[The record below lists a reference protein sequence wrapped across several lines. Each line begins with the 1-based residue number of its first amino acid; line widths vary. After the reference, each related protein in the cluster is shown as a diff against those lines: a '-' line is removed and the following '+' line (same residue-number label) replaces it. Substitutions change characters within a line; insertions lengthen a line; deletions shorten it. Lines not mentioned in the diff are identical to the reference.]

1 MLYSAALNNH
11 KISVLDLDQPLFC
24 IAHRGGM
31 PDQENTLAAIE
42 QAIHLGVDA
51 IEIDVWNVKDELLVH
66 HDRRLNYGPFKQQL
80 IVQQSPTTL
89 RQAPLP
95 SGAQMPTLTEVI
107 DRVKGKTLLNIEL
120 KGPGCVRTVSKAIE
134 RHVVDEGGC
143 FDNFLLSSFDHI
155 QLYKLKQ
162 RLPEVRRGALVT
174 GIPLNY
180 AACCDELEA
189 YSFHPCIDFLRQGL
203 IDDARKRGLKTWV
216 YTVNHEDDMRHLA
229 AMGVD
234 GVFTDQP
241 QRLLNLNAQV
251 KPGG

>member
-1 MLYSAALNNH
+1 MLNSATLNNH
-11 KISVLDLDQPLFC
+11 NISVLDLDQPLFC

-31 PDQENTLAAIE
+31 PGQENTLAAIE
-42 QAIHLGVDA
+42 QAIELGVDA

-80 IVQQSPTTL
+80 IVQQSPTKL
-89 RQAPLP
+89 RQEPLAN
-95 SGAQMPTLTEVI
+95 GAQMPTLAEVI

-120 KGPGCVRTVSKAIE
+120 KGPGCVRGVSKAIE
-134 RHVVDEGGC
+134 QHVVDEGGC

-155 QLYKLKQ
+155 QLHKLKQ
-162 RLPEVRRGALVT
+162 RLPEIRRGVLIT

-189 YSFHPCIDFLRQGL
+189 YSFHPCINFLRQGL

-241 QRLLNLNAQV
+241 QRLLDLNAQV
-251 KPGG
+251 KPGA